1 MTHWNILKESVE
13 FLCFLFVKSLF
24 SSIYES
30 CEDFILYQTW
40 EDESCHSIIHNL
52 IFWVFIIDILSI
64 HRWYS
69 EYSIIDIPSIHH
81 WYSEYSSLIFWV
93 FIIDILSI
101 HSFIFWV
108 FIIQNEYF
116 IIFSEFF
123 CAIFCFSRLIPIM
136 HTWFDQ
142 ISY

>member
-1 MTHWNILKESVE
+1 VTHWNILKESVE

-64 HRWYS
+64 HHWYSEYSSLIFWVFNHWYS

-81 WYSEYSSLIFWV
+81 WYSEYS
-93 FIIDILSI
+93 IIIILSI
-101 HSFIFWV
+101 HHWYSEYSIIDIPSIHHSKWV
-108 FIIQNEYF
+108 LHN
-116 IIFSEFF
+116 FF
-123 CAIFCFSRLIPIM
+123 RVLLCNFLF
-136 HTWFDQ
+136 
-142 ISY
+142 